1 MHHQWIYNNQV
12 LLKCEL
18 YKHFLY
24 SPIQIVFWFNFW
36 FLNTDSLFF
45 LIYFFSGPGEMRVS
59 LDFNRQR
66 QTLIVRIGGIRDV
79 KLPAG
84 KDMPSFNLMIC
95 YVYIATPV
103 FVRCVN

>member
-1 MHHQWIYNNQV
+1 
-12 LLKCEL
+12 
-18 YKHFLY
+18 
-24 SPIQIVFWFNFW
+24 
-36 FLNTDSLFF
+36 
-45 LIYFFSGPGEMRVS
+45 MRVS

-84 KDMPSFNLMIC
+84 KYMPSFNLTIC
-95 YVYIATPV
+95 YMYIATPV

>member
-1 MHHQWIYNNQV
+1 
-12 LLKCEL
+12 
-18 YKHFLY
+18 
-24 SPIQIVFWFNFW
+24 
-36 FLNTDSLFF
+36 
-45 LIYFFSGPGEMRVS
+45 MRVS

-84 KDMPSFNLMIC
+84 KYMPSFNLMIC